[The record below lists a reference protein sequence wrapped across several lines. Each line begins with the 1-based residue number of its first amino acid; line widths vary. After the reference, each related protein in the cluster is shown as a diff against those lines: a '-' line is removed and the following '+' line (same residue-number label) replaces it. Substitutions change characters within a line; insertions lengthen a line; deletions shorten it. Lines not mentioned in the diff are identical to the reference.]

1 MNSTIL
7 CVKNLNKY
15 YKNSI
20 KANNNITLEF
30 NVGEITALIGHNG
43 AGKTTLLNQII
54 GLIKPTSGS
63 VLINQMEVTNKPS
76 IARRLVSSMPQFQLP
91 LKGVSVFQSIESVL
105 RIKGFSKKISR
116 KKAEDI
122 IDFLQ
127 INQWQNVSGEK
138 LSGGLQRLTSFA
150 MSVTSDSPIIVL
162 DEPTND
168 VDPIRRLLMWKYL
181 RKLADNGTIIIIV
194 THNLLEVEKYANR
207 YILLDKGCVK
217 ADVKI
222 DNKSSSS
229 RHLLSILGIEKNDTE
244 LFSCFSNMKYYNE
257 ERKMIIALEDKEV
270 IKAVDLLLM
279 ILKEKK
285 ATNYDMKIGSL
296 YESYEEMVGRNDKK

>member
-1 MNSTIL
+1 
-7 CVKNLNKY
+7 
-15 YKNSI
+15 
-20 KANNNITLEF
+20 
-30 NVGEITALIGHNG
+30 
-43 AGKTTLLNQII
+43 
-54 GLIKPTSGS
+54 
-63 VLINQMEVTNKPS
+63 MEVTNKPS

-296 YESYEEMVGRNDKK
+296 YESYEEMVGRND

>member
-105 RIKGFSKKISR
+105 RIKGFSKKFSR

-296 YESYEEMVGRNDKK
+296 YESYEEMVGRND

>member
-7 CVKNLNKY
+7 CVKNLNKSY
-15 YKNSI
+15 RNSV

-30 NVGEITALIGHNG
+30 NAGEITALIGHNG

-76 IARRLVSSMPQFQLP
+76 IARKLVSSMPQFQIP

-116 KKAEDI
+116 KKTKDI

-150 MSVTSDSPIIVL
+150 MSVTADSPIIVL

-207 YILLDKGCVK
+207 YILLDKGSVK
-217 ADVKI
+217 ADIKI
-222 DNKSSSS
+222 DNKPSSS
-229 RHLLSILGIEKNDTE
+229 RHLLSIFGIEKNDTE
-244 LFSCFSNMKYYNE
+244 LFTCFSNMKYYDE
-257 ERKMIIALEDKEV
+257 ERKIIIALEDKEV
-270 IKAVDLLLM
+270 IKAVDLLLI

-296 YESYEEMVGRNDKK
+296 YDSYEEMVGSND